1 MCAAHYTTQL
11 NLTQCPNR
19 LVKEHNWVTYCGD
32 LLTLPRG
39 GPRLSGVRLPGA
51 GDPGVANENQCNVI
65 GCEREAGD
73 VSNHLNHLNVTFK
86 FLHLFG
92 WGMISPLQQACYS
105 WLQKVFIFFIFGIQ
119 KTHLLRGQLLASYS
133 LILSASYSA
142 RRQHEAQRIL
152 PGSNNWPIT
161 HLYSFIIEYYF
172 ILFICRRPIPRKGCQ
187 GITREDTFIGNQQS
201 HHTLLFFLTKPR
213 YK

>member
-1 MCAAHYTTQL
+1 MYFRETELSPHKSSQLAGGPQLIQQRSNTRVKNQYNQCTGKATRTNSSEMHIKVSGERTESVCEEIRSVMCAAHYTTPL
-11 NLTQCPNR
+11 NLTQWPNR

-92 WGMISPLQQACYS
+92 WGMISPL
-105 WLQKVFIFFIFGIQ
+105 
-119 KTHLLRGQLLASYS
+119 
-133 LILSASYSA
+133 
-142 RRQHEAQRIL
+142 
-152 PGSNNWPIT
+152 
-161 HLYSFIIEYYF
+161 
-172 ILFICRRPIPRKGCQ
+172 
-187 GITREDTFIGNQQS
+187 
-201 HHTLLFFLTKPR
+201 
-213 YK
+213 